1 MFSRFFP
8 LSRPAFRARSSERD
22 RRNDERAVMS
32 IATALELAQEQAEA
46 ERAGLDARITDLVSR
61 AALAGGNDLD
71 DWLTRSDLCSRMLS
85 ESDAEIRR
93 GQERVTILEQHISEF
108 RYFKSELRERFP
120 EMNLEPVQ
128 TRSKLIK
135 MTRVKNQYVAKRA
148 DENKSRG
155 YQAN

>member
-1 MFSRFFP
+1 
-8 LSRPAFRARSSERD
+8 
-22 RRNDERAVMS
+22 MS